1 LSDAGKGCKIER
13 LLKMRSR
20 QSALTIPFLAAAL
33 SAALTFPA
41 LAGAAAKLGK
51 NGGRN
56 VLLITMDTTRADRI
70 GCYGY
75 RGSSTPNLDALAGA
89 GVRFENAYTA
99 VPLTLPSH
107 ASLFTGTLPV
117 FHGVH
122 NNGFY
127 ALGPEAL
134 TLAEVLKD
142 MGYATAAF
150 VSSFTVDSRF
160 GTAQGF
166 DVYDDAFGEGEVLKN
181 FRSERRGDATAA
193 SFLRWLGTNAD
204 RTFFVWVHFYDPHLP
219 YDPPSPFKEEFKGRP
234 YDGEIAFMDAEI
246 GRIIAAV
253 REKGLLEKT
262 IIVAAADHG
271 EALGEHKEIDHGLF
285 LYDDTLRVPL
295 LMAGEGRLPGGT
307 VVRSRARL
315 VDVFPTIL
323 DLLKV
328 KIPKMTQGT
337 SLLPVIRGGRE
348 DLPVVAETRYPEENF
363 GWSSLK
369 ALIDGPWKYI
379 EAPRAELY
387 NLEKDRGEERNV
399 LGENG
404 DIGAGMARKLKDLI
418 GKSSAPKPPE
428 MRKLSAEEEQRLKS
442 LGYVGGGVKARG
454 PALSLPDPKDK
465 IQDYLLYFRGNILE
479 TEGRFE
485 QAAACY
491 AEVLRLNPDVP
502 WNYVNLAF
510 LEMKRNRVPEA
521 VGILEKARS
530 RFPDSLVILSRLMT
544 FYSKAERFEDALAAG
559 RAVLAFDPRFFDAL
573 FLSGTIL
580 ARQGNWEDALR
591 SYERALEI
599 EPENRTLRMRR
610 AVTLAALGRTKEAI
624 LFFEEI
630 LREAP
635 EDPAVYSDLAR
646 VYENEGNIPKALENA
661 GKAVEFGPSPG
672 TYHAYAMLL
681 AKAGNLKEAVRW
693 LRKYLETA
701 PAADAAGKKKAV
713 SILADWEKTIQ

>member
-1 LSDAGKGCKIER
+1 MGR
-13 LLKMRSR
+13 LLKMQSR
-20 QSALTIPFLAAAL
+20 KSPLTIPFLAAAI
-33 SAALTFPA
+33 SIGLTFPA
-41 LAGAAAKLGK
+41 LSGAATKVGK
-51 NGGRN
+51 NGGCN

-75 RGSSTPNLDALAGA
+75 RGASTPNLDALARA
-89 GVRFENAYTA
+89 GVRFEDAYA
-99 VPLTLPSH
+99 PVPLTLPSH

-142 MGYATAAF
+142 RGYVTAAF

-166 DVYDDAFGEGEVLKN
+166 DVYDDVFGDGEILKN

-193 SFLRWLGTNAD
+193 SFLRWLETHGD
-204 RTFFVWVHFYDPHLP
+204 RTFFAWVHFYDPHLP

-234 YDGEIAFMDAEI
+234 YDGEIAFMDSEI
-246 GRIIAAV
+246 GRIVAAL
-253 REKGLLEKT
+253 REKGLLGKT
-262 IIVAAADHG
+262 LIVAAADHG
-271 EALGEHKEIDHGLF
+271 EALGEHKELDHGLF

-295 LMAGEGRLPGGT
+295 LMAADGRLPGGM
-307 VVRSRARL
+307 VVRSRVRL

-323 DLLKV
+323 DFFKV

-337 SLLPVIRGGRE
+337 SLLPAVRGGRGS
-348 DLPVVAETRYPEENF
+348 LPVVAETRYPEENF
-363 GWSSLK
+363 GWSSLE

-387 NLEKDRGEERNV
+387 NLEKDPAEERNV

-404 DIGAGMARKLKDLI
+404 DIAAGMARKLKDLI
-418 GKSSAPKPPE
+418 GKSSAPKPPA
-428 MRKLSAEEEQRLKS
+428 MRKLSAEEEQRLRS
-442 LGYVGGGVKARG
+442 LGYVGGGVKAGG
-454 PALSLPDPKDK
+454 PARSLPDPKDK
-465 IQDYLLYFRGNILE
+465 IPDYLLYFRGNLLE

-491 AEVLRLNPDVP
+491 TEVLRLNPDVP

-510 LEMKRNRVPEA
+510 LEMKRDRVSEA

-530 RFPDSLVILSRLMT
+530 RFPDSIVILSRLMT
-544 FYSKAERFEDALAAG
+544 FYSRAERFEDALAAG
-559 RAVLAFDPRFFDAL
+559 RAVLALDPRYFDAL

-580 ARQGNWEDALR
+580 ARQGKWEDALR

-610 AVTLAALGRTKEAI
+610 AVTLAALGRTKKAI
-624 LFFEEI
+624 LVLEEI

-635 EDPAVYSDLAR
+635 REPAAYSDLAR
-646 VYENEGNIPKALENA
+646 LYEKEGNIPMALENA
-661 GKAVEFGPSPG
+661 EKVVELDPSPG
-672 TYHAYAMLL
+672 AYRAFAILL
-681 AKAGNLKEAVRW
+681 AKAGNMKEAVRW
-693 LRKYLETA
+693 LRRYLETA
-701 PAADAAGKKKAV
+701 PATDAAGKKEAAAV
-713 SILADWEKTIQ
+713 LADWENKLR